1 MALISYPIRRIGL
14 LAQAELE
21 ISQSANL
28 LGSTSR
34 GLFVLAA
41 SGHVIF
47 LSGEPFAG
55 PWTANLHLAAGTLP
69 LGWHELAAG
78 KNAQIQARRLI
89 LPSARAYFDAAGAE
103 RWQPPEA
110 DPAAVELA
118 GLEGRIQ
125 ETARRLLAG
134 GPRGFSALLEAHT
147 VPLPEP
153 LAQVSAA
160 AIQLHASLRSRDLP
174 AALQAGE
181 SLLGLGSGLTPSGDD
196 LLAGLLLGL
205 ARWGTALHLP
215 PPPGFFPALLESAR
229 QRTTALSA
237 SLLEAAA
244 AGMVDERLLSAVDG
258 LLSGQTS
265 PSQAARA
272 LLAYGNSSGVDFF
285 IGFSLCCA

>member
-196 LLAGLLLGL
+196 LLEPPSTCRRRRDSSPPCSNPPASAPPRSAPACWKPRLPEWSTSACYPPSMACSAGK
-205 ARWGTALHLP
+205 P
-215 PPPGFFPALLESAR
+215 PPARLPGRCWLTATPPAWISSSAF
-229 QRTTALSA
+229 LF
-237 SLLEAAA
+237 
-244 AGMVDERLLSAVDG
+244 AV
-258 LLSGQTS
+258 LK
-265 PSQAARA
+265 
-272 LLAYGNSSGVDFF
+272 
-285 IGFSLCCA
+285 